1 MSENPYTFDEDQFGF
16 FTEAVSAAL
25 SVADIPLG
33 VIGGDHIA
41 DGSIQPENCA
51 LDASWDFSG
60 GISSPSLSMANS
72 AASAALSRSARY
84 SLSTRI
90 VYDHHKLGGESVLLV
105 NANKKVL
112 NVTLPP
118 AGSSKNRVYFIKRV
132 DDNKQSD
139 CTVVP
144 ARGDKIDFVTSISV
158 PERGCIMCISSGEDW
173 HILSNY
179 S

>member
-1 MSENPYTFDEDQFGF
+1 MSENPYISDEDQFEF

-25 SVADIPLG
+25 EVAEIPSG
-33 VIGGDHIA
+33 VISGEHIE

-51 LDASWDFSG
+51 LESQWDFSG
-60 GISSPSLSMANS
+60 GISSPVLSAIASISSAPVQNS
-72 AASAALSRSARY
+72 AVS
-84 SLSTRI
+84 SLKTSI
-90 VYDHHKLGGESVLLV
+90 VYNHHKLGKESVLFI
-105 NANKKVL
+105 NAHRKVL
-112 NVTLPP
+112 NVLLPL
-118 AGSSKNRVYFIKRV
+118 AVENKDRVYFIKRV

-139 CTVVP
+139 CILVP
-144 ARGDKIDFVTSISV
+144 TRGDKIDFVTSISI